1 MTGTAKGGDNMEKRE
16 YKTIRIHPNDYVR
29 LKRLAFF
36 RDKKIVDIVS
46 EATELVLKKY
56 NKNWKE

>member
-1 MTGTAKGGDNMEKRE
+1 MEKRE